1 MRSVRVIMNLL
12 WMGSRE
18 KLMGTREWRIGEKAM
33 GNREWKIGE
42 KAIGNR
48 EWKIGRKRIKK
59 EPGLHYQN

>member
-1 MRSVRVIMNLL
+1 MNLL
-12 WMGSRE
+12 WKEGRE

-42 KAIGNR
+42 KAMGNR